1 MRSNASFAPRFSA
14 MLVLSPS
21 GFVRLGWTEWGPAI
35 SSRVA
40 VCVHGLTRN
49 SRDFDML
56 ARALAGDG
64 WRVLA
69 VDVPGRG
76 RSEWLRRGEDY
87 SYSVYATATA
97 ALLGRLDTDSVA
109 WIGTSMGGII
119 GMMLAAQPATPIKR
133 LVLNDVGALV
143 PKDAIARI
151 AAYIGRD
158 AHFANL
164 AELEA
169 HLRKV
174 HAPFGPLTDAEWRH
188 LATFSS
194 APAENGKLRL
204 HYDPA
209 IAKAIKAVEP
219 ADAVLWPIW
228 EAIACPT
235 LILRGAESDILL
247 RDTAVEMT
255 TRGIAAKQG
264 LVTVR
269 ELPGIGHAPAL
280 MAADQID
287 LIRDFLN
294 G

>member
-1 MRSNASFAPRFSA
+1 MASNASFAPRFAA
-14 MLVLSPS
+14 MPVLSPS
-21 GFVRLGWTEWGPAI
+21 GFVRLAWTEWGPAI

-76 RSEWLRRGEDY
+76 RSEWLRRAEDY
-87 SYSVYATATA
+87 SYPVYAAVIA
-97 ALLGRLDTDSVA
+97 ALLGRLDSDAVS

-119 GMMLAAQPATPIKR
+119 GMALAAQPATPIRR

-151 AAYIGRD
+151 AAYVGRD
-158 AHFANL
+158 DRFANL

-169 HLRKV
+169 HLRRV

-194 APAENGKLRL
+194 APAENGTLRL

-209 IAKAIKAVEP
+209 IAVPIKAVEP
-219 ADAVLWPIW
+219 ADAVLWPLW
-228 EAIACPT
+228 DAIACPT

-247 RDTAVEMT
+247 RETAVEMT
-255 TRGIAAKQG
+255 TRGLAAKQRQ
-264 LVTVR
+264 VTLR
-269 ELPGIGHAPAL
+269 ELAGIGHAPAL

-287 LIRDFLN
+287 AIRNFLN